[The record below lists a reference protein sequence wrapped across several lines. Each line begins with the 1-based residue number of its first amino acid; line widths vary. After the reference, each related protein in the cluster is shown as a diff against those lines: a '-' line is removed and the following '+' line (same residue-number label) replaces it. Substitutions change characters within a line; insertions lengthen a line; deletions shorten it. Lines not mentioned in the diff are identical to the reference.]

1 MKGIPQQMDGDYDIH
16 IPLQVK
22 KTMKGK
28 VVFDNTPDKVTM
40 SESEEKLF
48 ILDALR
54 SNKSIMIDEDRYYPE
69 ASVIDI
75 IRIIIKCVKNKK

>member
-1 MKGIPQQMDGDYDIH
+1 MKKESSQQMDGNYDIH

-22 KTMKGK
+22 KTMKGN

-48 ILDALR
+48 ILDTLR
-54 SNKSIMIDEDRYYPE
+54 LNKSIKIDEERYYPE
-69 ASVIDI
+69 ASVIN
-75 IRIIIKCVKNKK
+75 IIKQVIMCIKK